1 MKKIGLLLS
10 ALVLALGALGVGY
23 AMWDK
28 TLTVEGT
35 VNTGEVNMEIVSIS
49 SDDIG
54 IDLGF
59 LIDGVTPKDKD
70 VGWTEVQIDP
80 MDNQKGIVTVHNAY
94 PCYENYVHF
103 SGWNSG
109 TVPVK
114 LQDIIIDNPNACI
127 TVTAWDGDGE
137 QIEPGPKNDPP
148 SMADNTIWF
157 HVEQCA
163 LENQTDVYTFTVQFY
178 YVQWNEYEP

>member
-1 MKKIGLLLS
+1 MKKIGLLLLT
-10 ALVLALGALGVGY
+10 LVLALGALGVGY

-28 TLTVEGT
+28 TLGITGT
-35 VNTGEVNMEIVSIS
+35 VNTGEVNMRIVSIS
-49 SDDIG
+49 QDDEG
-54 IDLGF
+54 IDLGT

-70 VGWTEVQIDP
+70 VGWTVVQIDP
-80 MDNQKGIVTVHNAY
+80 NDNQKGIVTVHNAY

-103 SGWNSG
+103 SAHNNG

-114 LQDIIIDNPNACI
+114 LQDIIVDNPSLCI
-127 TVTAWDGDGE
+127 TVSAWDGLGE
-137 QIEPGPKNDPP
+137 QIEPGEVNDPP
-148 SMADNTIWF
+148 AMADNTIWF

-163 LENQTDVYTFTVQFY
+163 LENQTNVYTFTVQFY